1 MFFDMLL
8 LDCQANIG
16 REKNTDTNLFRYL
29 YWLPLR
35 MFYNIK
41 FSLKTNK
48 IKNLKEDYFVMNQET
63 EVIEKQDVVIRFSGD
78 SGDGMQLT
86 GQQFSDTAALFG
98 NDVSTF
104 PDYPAEIRAP
114 QGTVG
119 GVSGFQVHIGEE
131 HITTPGDF
139 ADVLVAM
146 NPAALKANLRWA
158 KKAGTIILDTDAFT
172 DKHLERAGYT
182 SNPLTDHS
190 LDDYNVIAVNITKL
204 TIEALKETG
213 LDQKSVLRCK
223 NMFALGMTYWMF
235 ERSVEHTEAF
245 FDMKFAKKPSIA
257 SANKLV
263 LRAGYNYAANVHALA
278 VHFKVAPAHIEKGKY
293 RTITGNKATAWGL
306 LAAAEKAGLPLFC
319 GSYPITP
326 ATDILQELALR
337 RDLGAKTYQ
346 AEDEIGGICTAIGAS
361 YAGNFA
367 VTTTSGPGL
376 ALKSE
381 ACGLAVMAELPLV
394 IVDVQR
400 GGPSTGL
407 PTKTEQ
413 SDLMQALYG
422 RNGESP
428 MPVIAASTSG
438 NCFDYAFIAGKIAL
452 EHMTPVILLTDGFL
466 ANGAQPW
473 LIPSMAKLPEI
484 KIRRAKEGDNYQPYA
499 RDPETLARTW
509 AVPGTKGLEHRI
521 GGLEKMN
528 ITGTISYVPENHQ
541 VMTDLRQEKVA
552 RIANYIPQQEVFG
565 NPEGG
570 EVLVVGWGGTYGH
583 LFSAVKE
590 LRKEGK
596 DVSLAHFNYINPLPK
611 NTQEVLAKFKKILV
625 CELNLGQF
633 AAYLRSKYPE
643 FTYQQYNK
651 VAGLPFTVLEIKE
664 EVNKLMND

>member
-1 MFFDMLL
+1 M
-8 LDCQANIG
+8 
-16 REKNTDTNLFRYL
+16 
-29 YWLPLR
+29 
-35 MFYNIK
+35 
-41 FSLKTNK
+41 S
-48 IKNLKEDYFVMNQET
+48 QET

-131 HITTPGDF
+131 HVTTPGDY

-158 KKAGTIILDTDAFT
+158 KKFGTIIVDLDAFT
-172 DKHLERAGYT
+172 DKHLEKAGYT

-190 LDDYNVIAVNITKL
+190 LDDFNVIPVDITKL
-204 TIEALKETG
+204 TVEALRETG
-213 LDQKSVLRCK
+213 LDQKSMLRCK

-235 ERSVEHTEAF
+235 ERSVEHSEAF
-245 FDMKFAKKPSIA
+245 FDMKFARKPAIA
-257 SANKLV
+257 AANKLV

-278 VHFKVAPAHIEKGKY
+278 VHFKVAPAAIEKGKY

-413 SDLMQALYG
+413 ADLLQALYG

-438 NCFDYAFIAGKIAL
+438 NCFDYAFMAGKIAL

-484 KIRRAKEGDNYQPYA
+484 KLRVAKEGDDYHPYA

-509 AVPGTKGLEHRI
+509 ALPGTKGLEHRI

-528 ITGTISYVPENHQ
+528 ITGNISYVPENHQ
-541 VMTDLRQEKVA
+541 VMTDLRAAKVE
-552 RIANYIPQQEVFG
+552 RIADYIPLQEVYG

-583 LFSAVKE
+583 LYSAVKE
-590 LRKEGK
+590 LRKEGR
-596 DVSLAHFNYINPLPK
+596 DVSLAHFNYINPLPR
-611 NTQEVLAKFKKILV
+611 NTKEIFAKYKKILV

-633 AAYLRSKYPE
+633 ANYLRSKHPE
-643 FTYQQYNK
+643 FMYHQCNK
-651 VAGLPFTVLEIKE
+651 VAGLPFTVAEVKE
-664 EVNKLMND
+664 KITQLF

>member
-1 MFFDMLL
+1 
-8 LDCQANIG
+8 
-16 REKNTDTNLFRYL
+16 
-29 YWLPLR
+29 
-35 MFYNIK
+35 
-41 FSLKTNK
+41 
-48 IKNLKEDYFVMNQET
+48 MNQET
-63 EVIEKQDVVIRFSGD
+63 KVIEKQDVVIRFSGD

-98 NDVSTF
+98 NDVATF

-119 GVSGFQVHIGEE
+119 GVSGFQVHIGGEK
-131 HITTPGDF
+131 ITTPGDY
-139 ADVLVAM
+139 ADILVAM

-158 KKAGTIILDTDAFT
+158 KAEGTVIIDTDAF
-172 DKHLERAGYT
+172 DVKHIEKAGYKE
-182 SNPLTDHS
+182 NPLEDDS
-190 LDDYNVIAVNITKL
+190 LQGYNVIPVSMTTL
-204 TIEALKETG
+204 TLETLKDSG
-213 LDQKSVLRCK
+213 LDQKAMLRCK
-223 NMFALGMTYWMF
+223 NMFALGMIYWMF
-235 ERSVEHTEAF
+235 EQSILHTEHF
-245 FDMKFAKKPSIA
+245 FESKFAKKPTIV

-263 LRAGYNYAANVHALA
+263 LEAGYNYAGNVHALA
-278 VHFKVAPAHIEKGKY
+278 VHYRVEPANIQKGKY

-326 ATDILQELALR
+326 ATDILHELAIHR
-337 RDLGAKTYQ
+337 ELGAKTYQ

-361 YAGNFA
+361 YVGNFA
-367 VTTTSGPGL
+367 CTTTSGPGL

-413 SDLMQALYG
+413 SDLLQALYG

-428 MPVIAASTSG
+428 MPVIAASTSA
-438 NCFDYAFIAGKIAL
+438 NCFDYAFMAGKIAI

-473 LIPSMAKLPEI
+473 LIPSMKDMPSI
-484 KIRRAKEGDNYQPYA
+484 IVHRAKEGDDYQPYA
-499 RDPETLARTW
+499 RDVETLVRTW

-541 VMTDLRQEKVA
+541 VMTNLREEKVQ
-552 RIANYIPQQEVFG
+552 RIANYIPKQEVFG
-565 NPEGG
+565 NQEGG

-583 LFSAVKE
+583 LYEAVKG
-590 LRKEGK
+590 LRQEGF
-596 DVSLAHFNYINPLPK
+596 DVSLAQFNYINPLPN
-611 NTQEVLAKFKKILV
+611 NTAEIFSKYKKILV

-633 AAYLRSKYPE
+633 AGYLRNKYPQ
-643 FTYQQYNK
+643 FNYHQYNK
-651 VAGLPFTVLEIKE
+651 VAGLPFTAIEIKE
-664 EVNKLMND
+664 NVKKLFK